1 MSAVKYI
8 ERKNGDKYPVRYD
21 VNALCQFE
29 DLTGGKSLLNGLA
42 DFDVRYM
49 RALVYVGLACG
60 HSFEE
65 KAFKL
70 SMLDVG
76 KWDDLIKQVFPQCM
90 KICREMMPQDEEGK
104 DVKGEGK
111 EPGE

>member
-8 ERKNGDKYPVRYD
+8 TRKNGDKYPVRYD

-29 DLTGGKSLLNGLA
+29 DLTGGKSLLNGLG

-49 RALVYVGLACG
+49 RALVYVGMVCG
-60 HSFEE
+60 HEYDD
-65 KAFKL
+65 KKLKL

-76 KWDDLIKQVFPQCM
+76 RWDDMIKNIFPQCM
-90 KICREMMPQDEEGK
+90 AICKEMMPAEVEESK
-104 DVKGEGK
+104 
-111 EPGE
+111 PGEEVKPGE